1 MNRENEII
9 RKIIATLYKNRQK
22 VYCFIYFILIFGII
36 MLVTKEDELLIIAGY
51 FLIAAFGSFLV
62 RYVINA
68 LFLNKKR

>member
-51 FLIAAFGSFLV
+51 F
-62 RYVINA
+62 
-68 LFLNKKR
+68 